1 MIWNFDS
8 ERSIGGGGNKRGG
21 GVIVPKIVN
30 KEKGINEEG
39 VQVNNHITGI
49 NAEFE
54 KSNKPIQ
61 KEGGIFARR
70 GTKS

>member
-54 KSNKPIQ
+54 KI
-61 KEGGIFARR
+61 
-70 GTKS
+70 